1 MLTNKNAINSVASYA
16 MNAGARGLKC
26 LKPTTKKAAGA
37 INTNGLRTHTNGTN
51 FPTAEAQGKE
61 LATLRAQFALMGHT
75 LQCNHR
81 ADDLH
86 VTYWVSKW
94 GQARAFSTLH
104 DVRAFLA
111 QIGGAHE

>member
-1 MLTNKNAINSVASYA
+1 MTHTNNHAIS
-16 MNAGARGLKC
+16 G
-26 LKPTTKKAAGA
+26 KAPGA
-37 INTNGLRTHTNGTN
+37 INTEGLEVDTTNDLN
-51 FPTAEAQGKE
+51 FATGQRPGKE

-81 ADDLH
+81 ADDPH

-104 DVRAFLA
+104 DVRAFLV
-111 QIGGAHE
+111 QIGGAK